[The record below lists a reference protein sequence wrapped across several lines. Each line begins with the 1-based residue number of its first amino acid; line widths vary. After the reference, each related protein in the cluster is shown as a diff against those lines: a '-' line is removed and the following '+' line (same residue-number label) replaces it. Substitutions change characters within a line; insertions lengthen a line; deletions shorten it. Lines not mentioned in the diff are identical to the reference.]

1 MGVIVPVTLFAVV
14 AMGCLRSRVV
24 HRTVVAAG
32 MCCLGM
38 WAGVGRF
45 FAHLCGHHLA
55 VGQGHRG
62 QHACC
67 HGRTHQATQ
76 DQEGDQQ
83 QGQGAAHGVNDTAAV
98 GLVP

>member
-1 MGVIVPVTLFAVV
+1 
-14 AMGCLRSRVV
+14 MGCLRSRVV

-38 WAGVGRF
+38 WAAVGRF
-45 FAHLCGHHLA
+45 AHLCSCLCGHHLA
-55 VGQGHRG
+55 VGHSHRG
-62 QHACC
+62 QHARC